1 MTKKNSLRPLPYS
14 LSERHKIPEEPGVYV
29 LYNDQEEILYIGKAK
44 NLKKRVASYFSKE
57 IKASHNATK
66 TVVMMTQ
73 VESLSVI
80 TTATEQE
87 ALILENQLIKTNQPK
102 YNILLKDDKTYPY
115 IKITTQEPFPRVL
128 IVREKRPDK
137 AQYFGPFPSIGST
150 RSLQNVLLSLVPIRD
165 CSQRITLNKKQP
177 KCINLD
183 IGRCIGPCINKET
196 KADYEGYIQQ
206 LIDILKGKDKK
217 VLQEL
222 NVTMSDYAE
231 KKEYEKA
238 AVIRDSIQKL
248 TQLMTKQR
256 VHINTEK
263 TLQVWAYQ
271 TKNNIAYLCIQT
283 FTSGKL
289 LSQNGVYQEDKASI
303 EESHFFQTAF
313 INQVTDSDESPD
325 ELICDQNVA
334 ALLTSQLGPIIKEK
348 KISITVPQKGQKKDL
363 LTQAMKQAKLALL
376 RLSQTPVS
384 DTKPSVTEQIRHIL
398 DLEREP
404 RVICGFDISHLQGS
418 NIVASAV
425 CFVDGKPS
433 KEHYRHFKIRS
444 MEKKSNDPKALYE
457 AVKRRLTLSKEKG
470 ELQPDLLVIDG
481 GKGQLN
487 FAIRAVEELGLEQEV
502 YVIALAKREE
512 EIHQRGYPIR
522 PCKSHPCLRLIQYV
536 RDESHRFSGRLQKKQ
551 RGYSHESMILSQI
564 PGLGKT
570 RINLI
575 YQTFGSI
582 DQISKKDL
590 DKLAQLGKMGRTMAE
605 KILQKLGKIDP

>member
-14 LSERHKIPEEPGVYV
+14 LSERHKIPEEPGVYI

-44 NLKKRVASYFSKE
+44 NLKKRVASYFRKE

-303 EESHFFQTAF
+303 EGSHFFQTAF
-313 INQVTDSDESPD
+313 FNQVTDSDESPD

-582 DQISKKDL
+582 DQISNKDL

-605 KILQKLGKIDP
+605 KILQKIGKVDL